1 MPAIEIL
8 KAVHTLYTVDQAR
21 QRAHDFYASV
31 NAKVSDGEEGRVVA
45 PRGSRVLIRILGAYL
60 MPKSWMPT
68 KATLSFAE
76 AEKGC
81 RVDITV
87 ADNYGLG
94 VRTGIKGRYGSLLEA
109 QMSEITSQFG

>member
-1 MPAIEIL
+1 MPAMEIL
-8 KAVHTLYTVDQAR
+8 KTVHTLYTVDQAR
-21 QRAHDFYASV
+21 QRSHDFYASV
-31 NAKVSDGEEGRVVA
+31 NATMSEDGEGRFTA
-45 PRGSRVLIRILGAYL
+45 TRGSRVLIRILGAYL

-68 KATLSFAE
+68 KATLSFAD

-81 RVDITV
+81 RVDVTV

-94 VRTGIKGRYGSLLEA
+94 IRTGIKGRYGSLLEA

>member
-1 MPAIEIL
+1 MPALEL
-8 KAVHTLYTVDQAR
+8 SKAVHTLYTVDQAR
-21 QRAHDFYASV
+21 QRAHDFYGSI
-31 NAKVSDGEEGRVVA
+31 NAKVSEDGEGRIVA
-45 PRGSRVLIRILGAYL
+45 TRGSRVLIRVLGAYL

-68 KATLSFAE
+68 KATLSFTE

-81 RVDITV
+81 RLDITV